1 MNTER
6 TQKDSE
12 SVLRFRRHCC

>member
-6 TQKDSE
+6 TQKD
-12 SVLRFRRHCC
+12 